1 MAPTSVPS
9 FDKCVLITALLLVG
23 LASAQTRNRIVQRI
37 EDTEPVV
44 VSATHPL
51 ARAEFDQGRVER
63 SMKISHAA
71 IVFKL
76 FSAQQVDLDRLLAQ
90 QQDRHSANYRKWLTP
105 EQYAARFGMSDN
117 DLAKVSAWLKS
128 QGLTVDGFSRA
139 RTSLF
144 FSGSADQVES
154 AFRTQFNRYL
164 VDGEIHFAN
173 ATEIYLPAALSSTVL
188 GFRGLDDF
196 RPRPRVHVAQP
207 KFTSHVTG
215 NHFVSPS
222 DFATIYNVQPLY
234 NAGLDGTGV
243 KIAVVG
249 QSLIA
254 ASNSTTDLDAFR
266 TAAGLPKKD
275 PTFVQVGGG
284 TPKILSS
291 GDQVESILDLEWS
304 GAVARNADIIFVF
317 SSPNGGAFDAIT
329 FAIDNNLA
337 PVISSS
343 YGICEAHFGSGLSA
357 FRASVQQGNAQGQ
370 TLIGPAGDS
379 GAADCESQTATVAIH
394 GLAVDVPAAIPEVTG
409 IGGSEFTG
417 DAAGAVTGTAPNTN
431 AGATGF
437 WSGTTGGTDT
447 LSSALSYIPET
458 GWNDTT
464 AGSTFSA
471 TGGGA
476 STTFTK
482 PTWQVALTPSDG
494 HRDVPDIAMNAS
506 PAHDPTMIC
515 AQGSCVNG
523 FRDASGNLNVV
534 GGTSVG
540 APTFAGIVAILNQAT
555 QSSAGLGNINPTLY
569 TLAVSTPTAFHDIT
583 TGNNIV
589 PCTSGTPTTGPAASR
604 CPMTAPFQI
613 GFSAGTGYDP
623 VTGLGSIDAN
633 LLATSWPGFVAIPG
647 FSIGGTPISVSAPGV
662 SGTSTITVTPTNG
675 FNGTVALTCVT
686 SSLPAG
692 VTCASFSP
700 SSEMS
705 GPSTLTINTTAA
717 TPIGTSNIIVAG
729 TSGAV
734 SHTTSVSLTVFP
746 APTPDFTIAATA
758 LSPATVPAGG
768 SATSTI
774 TVTATNGFTGSVSL
788 SCSSITPAASP
799 APTCSFAPG
808 SLASGSGTAT
818 LTVSTIAPHVL
829 SGTSTLLQRP
839 RGIGWEAA
847 SGSALLVGI
856 FLLRVPSRRRRGV
869 AGLGLMLLVFFAAGA
884 GCGGSS
890 SGSSGS
896 GGSSGSSSGGISGA
910 YEFVATS
917 NTGGTPA
924 GTYTITVNATS
935 ASPALSHT
943 ANVTVTVL
951 SGSGSSQGSTTLIEA
966 NLSASGAR
974 SSASGPSQ
982 VQTASRFNGVWYVNG
997 ACASPTPGQNSITG
1011 MVNGSSITLTFN
1023 EGGNVFTGQGTAR
1036 GNTVSGT
1043 YSGTNPNCSDSGT
1056 FTGTKVP
1063 NLSGTFSGTLN
1074 FPSGADQVTA
1084 TLTEGSNYSLTVQ
1097 TTLTGADNGNFTFT
1111 GSAVAN
1117 VMFVSG
1123 SINGNS
1129 FSLFGYFDSS
1139 GIYNGTPNSIA
1150 VFNDNLVNGVYTDY
1164 GLLVKQ

>member
-1 MAPTSVPS
+1 MPRIPVCPFRKRVVVSIST
-9 FDKCVLITALLLVG
+9 FLVLAVA
-23 LASAQTRNRIVQRI
+23 ASAQVRNRIAQNI
-37 EDTEPVV
+37 ADAEPVML
-44 VSATHPL
+44 SAPHPL
-51 ARAEFDQGRVER
+51 ARAEFDQGRVEG
-63 SMKISHAA
+63 SMKINHAS

-76 FSAQQVDLDRLLAQ
+76 SPAQQADLDKLLAE
-90 QQDRHSANYRKWLTP
+90 QQDPNSANYRKWLTP
-105 EQYAARFGMSDN
+105 EQYAARFGMSDD
-117 DLAKVSAWLKS
+117 DLAKVSAWLTS
-128 QGLTVDGFSRA
+128 QGLTVEGHSRA
-139 RTSLF
+139 RTSVF
-144 FSGSADQVES
+144 FSGNAAQVES
-154 AFRTQFNRYL
+154 ALRTQFNRYL

-173 ATEIYLPAALSSTVL
+173 ATEISLPAALSGTVL
-188 GFRGLDDF
+188 SVRGLDDF

-207 KFTSHVTG
+207 RFTSHVTG
-215 NHFVSPS
+215 NHFVAPG
-222 DFATIYNVQPLY
+222 DFATIYNVKPLY
-234 NAGLDGTGV
+234 DAGLDGTGV

-254 ASNSTTDLDAFR
+254 ANNSTTDLDAFR
-266 TAAGLPKKD
+266 AAAGLPKKD

-343 YGICEAHFGSGLSA
+343 YGMCEALFGSGLAA

-458 GWNDTT
+458 GWNDTK

-515 AQGSCVNG
+515 AQSSCVNG

-540 APTFAGIVAILNQAT
+540 APTFAGIVAILNQAI

-604 CPMTAPFQI
+604 CPTTAPFQI
-613 GFSAGTGYDP
+613 GFSAGTGYDL

-633 LLATSWPGFVAIPG
+633 LLATSWPGFVMAPG
-647 FSIGGTPISVSAPGV
+647 FSV
-662 SGTSTITVTPTNG
+662 
-675 FNGTVALTCVT
+675 
-686 SSLPAG
+686 
-692 VTCASFSP
+692 
-700 SSEMS
+700 
-705 GPSTLTINTTAA
+705 
-717 TPIGTSNIIVAG
+717 
-729 TSGAV
+729 GA
-734 SHTTSVSLTVFP
+734 
-746 APTPDFTIAATA
+746 
-758 LSPATVPAGG
+758 SPATVASPGQ

-774 TVTATNGFTGSVSL
+774 TVTATNGFSGTVDLTCTPPASTA
-788 SCSSITPAASP
+788 SI
-799 APTCSFAPG
+799 TCSFG
-808 SLASGSGTAT
+808 STTSVTLSPTNTSGTAT
-818 LTVSTIAPHVL
+818 LTISTVAPHAQ
-829 SGTSTLLQRP
+829 SGESSGLRQNGFGWLPAGGGLL
-839 RGIGWEAA
+839 A
-847 SGSALLVGI
+847 GI
-856 FLLRVPSRRRRGV
+856 FVLGVPSRRRRHL
-869 AGLGLMLLVFFAAGA
+869 AGLGLMLLVFFAAGV
-884 GCGGSS
+884 GCGGGSS
-890 SGSSGS
+890 SSGS
-896 GGSSGSSSGGISGA
+896 
-910 YEFVATS
+910 TK
-917 NTGGTPA
+917 TGGTPA
-924 GTYTITVNATS
+924 GSYSVTVKATS
-935 ASPALSHT
+935 
-943 ANVTVTVL
+943 
-951 SGSGSSQGSTTLIEA
+951 GST
-966 NLSASGAR
+966 
-974 SSASGPSQ
+974 
-982 VQTASRFNGVWYVNG
+982 SR
-997 ACASPTPGQNSITG
+997 
-1011 MVNGSSITLTFN
+1011 
-1023 EGGNVFTGQGTAR
+1023 
-1036 GNTVSGT
+1036 
-1043 YSGTNPNCSDSGT
+1043 
-1056 FTGTKVP
+1056 
-1063 NLSGTFSGTLN
+1063 
-1074 FPSGADQVTA
+1074 TA
-1084 TLTEGSNYSLTVQ
+1084 TAALTVQ
-1097 TTLTGADNGNFTFT
+1097 
-1111 GSAVAN
+1111 
-1117 VMFVSG
+1117 
-1123 SINGNS
+1123 
-1129 FSLFGYFDSS
+1129 
-1139 GIYNGTPNSIA
+1139 
-1150 VFNDNLVNGVYTDY
+1150 
-1164 GLLVKQ
+1164 